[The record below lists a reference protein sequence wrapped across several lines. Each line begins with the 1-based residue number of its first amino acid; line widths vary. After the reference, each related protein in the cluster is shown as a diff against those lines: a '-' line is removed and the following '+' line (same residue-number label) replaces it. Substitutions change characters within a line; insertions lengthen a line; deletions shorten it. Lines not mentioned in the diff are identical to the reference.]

1 MKGVAN
7 LSGKVKELI
16 NQIMKERSSGNP
28 AISEMTKSKFI
39 LKGINPDKFDS
50 NSFDDPI
57 IIKRLHN
64 IAREL
69 NIKKFEDKEADIIS
83 AYSAKSSEIEVV
95 SDIKAKLNCC
105 NAKLL
110 IFFASSC
117 FNQDKLSKLM
127 QEAFEDCIVFGCTT
141 AGEQADEE
149 LLKNSV
155 TAMAISSNIV
165 ADVKVEIIEH
175 LKDNTSVEKAFISFE
190 KHFNESSYSMDV
202 TKYVGMILIDGES
215 MKEENLM
222 DLIGNRT
229 NVYFIGGSAGDDL
242 KFTRTYVSANGRAY
256 TDSAVLV
263 LLKMN
268 ANVQFNIIKTQSFK
282 ALDKKLTANKVDE
295 EKREVIEFNN
305 KPALLEYA
313 NLVGAVSIDD
323 APKYF
328 KTNPV
333 GLYVGAN
340 DVFIRSPQQ
349 VRGTSILFYC
359 NILEGMEVRLLTS
372 TDIIEDS
379 KKAITENIKQFGN
392 IDGIINF
399 DCIERRLT
407 LEEKNLEK
415 QYGEI
420 FKGVPTIGFA
430 TYGEEFIGHINQT
443 STMLVFRYKKEH
455 LDMITK
461 ELKEF
466 NVLLD
471 KEITEHTKTE
481 KALRDTIEKK
491 QMEELQKNIE
501 EERRRLKELREYD
514 RIKTEFF
521 ANISHEFRTPINVI
535 FSALQLYDMNL
546 KNNISQNKS
555 SDYNRYIKIMK
566 QNCYRLLRLVNNLID
581 ITKIDAGYFEIYE
594 TNNNIIGLIENIT
607 LSVTD
612 YVESKGLSLIFD
624 TDVEEK
630 VIACDP
636 EMIERIILNLLSNAI
651 KFTEPGGK
659 IKVSI
664 KNGSDK
670 ICIKIKDTGRGIP
683 KEKLNSIF
691 DRFVQVDKS
700 LTRDHEGSGIGLSIV
715 QTLVELHG
723 GTICANSKVG
733 HGTEIIMYFPCK
745 LVEESENRNVSKNPA
760 AKNYIE
766 KINIEFS
773 DIYK

>member
-1 MKGVAN
+1 MKGVSA
-7 LSGKVKELI
+7 LPGKVKELI
-16 NQIMKERSSGNP
+16 NQIIQERSNGNP
-28 AISEMTKSKFI
+28 AVTEMTKSKFI

-50 NSFDDPI
+50 NSFDDPVI
-57 IIKRLHN
+57 IERLHN
-64 IAREL
+64 IAKEL
-69 NIKKFEDKEADIIS
+69 NIKKYIDKETDIIS
-83 AYSAKSSEIEVV
+83 AYSTKTSEIEVV
-95 SDIKAKLNCC
+95 SEIKDKLNCC
-105 NAKLL
+105 NAKVL

-127 QEAFEDCIVFGCTT
+127 KKAFGDCIVLGCTT
-141 AGEQADEE
+141 AGEQADDE
-149 LLKNSV
+149 LLNNSV

-165 ADVKVEIIEH
+165 SDIKAEVVEN
-175 LKDNTSVEKAFISFE
+175 LKENTNVDKAFISFE
-190 KHFNESSYSMDV
+190 KYFNESSYSMDV
-202 TKYVGMILIDGES
+202 TKYVGMVLIDGES
-215 MKEENLM
+215 MKEEKLM

-229 NVYFIGGSAGDDL
+229 NIYFIGGSAGDDL
-242 KFTRTYVSANGRAY
+242 KFEKTYISANGKAY

-263 LLKMN
+263 LMKMN
-268 ANVQFNIIKTQSFK
+268 NNASFNIIKTQSFK
-282 ALDKKLTANKVDE
+282 SLDKKLIANKVDE

-305 KPALLEYA
+305 RPALLEYA
-313 NLVGAVSIDD
+313 NLVGAASIDD
-323 APKYF
+323 APQYF

-333 GLYVGAN
+333 GLYVGGN
-340 DVFIRSPQQ
+340 DIFVRSPKQ
-349 VRGTSILFYC
+349 VKGTSIFFYC

-379 KKAITENIKQFGN
+379 KKAIAENIKQYGN

-399 DCIERRLT
+399 DCIERRLI
-407 LEEKNLEK
+407 LVEKNKEK

-420 FKGVPTIGFA
+420 FRGIPAVGFA

-455 LDMITK
+455 LDMITE
-461 ELKEF
+461 ELKDF

-471 KEITEHTKTE
+471 REITEHAKTE
-481 KALRDTIEKK
+481 KSLRDTIEKK

-501 EERRRLKELREYD
+501 EERRRLKELKEYD

-535 FSALQLYDMNL
+535 FSALQLYDLNL
-546 KNNISQNKS
+546 KNSINQNTS
-555 SDYNRYIKIMK
+555 SDYNKYIKVMK
-566 QNCYRLLRLVNNLID
+566 QNCYRLLRLINNLID

-594 TNNNIIGLIENIT
+594 SNNNVVELIENIT

-612 YVESKGLSLIFD
+612 YAKSKGLSLLFD
-624 TDVEEK
+624 TDIEEK
-630 VIACDP
+630 IIACDP

-664 KNGSDK
+664 KNGSDN
-670 ICIKIKDTGRGIP
+670 ICIKVKDTGRGIP

-723 GTICANSKVG
+723 GTIYANSKVG
-733 HGTEIIMYFPCK
+733 HGTEIIIYLPCK
-745 LVEESENRNVSKNPA
+745 LVEESENRNISTNPA